1 MNLDTLIREANP
13 ALLSEQPDAES
24 PLGRAIEARI
34 AGTPPHAKRSTVVA
48 LAGLTAVAA
57 VAVLVIALLPGS
69 LDGTTP
75 AAAAV
80 LREAATAAADQPPLK
95 LGPGRYLYSKTS
107 SLSYLGEI
115 ALTTPVYADPVYL
128 DYKTDSQFWM
138 ASNGSALTVIHNV
151 GPVRFTTPKSR
162 ANWVAAGSPPK
173 ALSTRLVPPQL
184 KVALPVSEGVPPF
197 DVSKLPTNPAALVQR
212 LKALENSFNVP
223 SLLEM
228 DGVSIL
234 EWFPNPAF
242 TCFAATGG
250 PMNVNCTVTLSTPG
264 VDLVSVPSGSA
275 AATFQM
281 AVALLGTPETGMTPA
296 LRSALYQVMASL
308 HGVELLGSQT
318 DRSGRRGI
326 GIASPV
332 YAGLCMEVILDP
344 TTGNLLQVEHVVVD
358 PAKEPATVR
367 TYFGATVGQA
377 LMWTDYLSSGVVDSM
392 PAMPT
397 RSSK

>member
-13 ALLSEQPDAES
+13 AFLSEQPDAES
-24 PLGRAIEARI
+24 PLGRAIEAWI
-34 AGTPPHAKRSTVVA
+34 AGTPPRAKRRTVVA

-115 ALTTPVYADPVYL
+115 ALTNPVYADPVYL
-128 DYKTDSQFWM
+128 DYKTDSQFWV
-138 ASNGSALTVIHNV
+138 ASNGSAVMVLHNV
-151 GPVRFTTPKSR
+151 GPVRFTTQESR

-173 ALSTRLVPPQL
+173 ALSTRVVPPQL
-184 KVALPVSEGVPPF
+184 MVALPVSEGVPPF
-197 DVSKLPTNPAALVQR
+197 DVSKLPTNPPALVDR

-223 SLLEM
+223 SLLEI

-234 EWFPNPAF
+234 EWFPNPGF
-242 TCFAATGG
+242 TCFAAIGG
-250 PMNVNCTVTLSTPG
+250 PMNDNCASPENDPVL
-264 VDLVSVPSGSA
+264 VPSGST

-296 LRSALYQVMASL
+296 LRSALYRVIASL
-308 HGVELLGSQT
+308 HGVEFLGKQT

-358 PAKEPATVR
+358 PAKEPATAR
-367 TYFGATVGQA
+367 TYFGAIVGQA

>member
-13 ALLSEQPDAES
+13 AFLSEQPDAES

-34 AGTPPHAKRSTVVA
+34 AGTPPRARRRTVVA

-80 LREAATAAADQPPLK
+80 LREAATAAADQPALK

-115 ALTTPVYADPVYL
+115 ALTNPVYADPVYL
-128 DYKTDSQFWM
+128 DYKTDSRFWI
-138 ASNGSALTVIHNV
+138 ASNGSAVMVLHNV
-151 GPVRFTTPKSR
+151 GPVRFTTQESR

-173 ALSTRLVPPQL
+173 TLSTRVVPPQL
-184 KVALPVSEGVPPF
+184 MVAFPVSEGVPPF
-197 DVSKLPTNPAALVQR
+197 DVSKLPTNPPALVDR

-223 SLLEM
+223 SLLEI

-234 EWFPNPAF
+234 EWFPNPGF
-242 TCFAATGG
+242 TCFAAIGG
-250 PMNVNCTVTLSTPG
+250 PMNVNCASPENDPVL
-264 VDLVSVPSGSA
+264 VPSGST

-296 LRSALYQVMASL
+296 LRSALYRVIASL
-308 HGVELLGSQT
+308 HGVEFLGKQT

-326 GIASPV
+326 EIASPV

-358 PAKEPATVR
+358 PAKEPATAR
-367 TYFGATVGQA
+367 TYFGAIVGQA

>member
-34 AGTPPHAKRSTVVA
+34 AGTPPRAKRSTVVA
-48 LAGLTAVAA
+48 LAGLTAGSA

-281 AVALLGTPETGMTPA
+281 AVASSARPRPA
-296 LRSALYQVMASL
+296 
-308 HGVELLGSQT
+308 
-318 DRSGRRGI
+318 
-326 GIASPV
+326 
-332 YAGLCMEVILDP
+332 
-344 TTGNLLQVEHVVVD
+344 
-358 PAKEPATVR
+358 
-367 TYFGATVGQA
+367 
-377 LMWTDYLSSGVVDSM
+377 
-392 PAMPT
+392 
-397 RSSK
+397 

>member
-13 ALLSEQPDAES
+13 AFLSEQPDAES

-34 AGTPPHAKRSTVVA
+34 AGTPPRAKRRTVVA

-69 LDGTTP
+69 LDGTIP

-80 LREAATAAADQPPLK
+80 LREAATAAADQPPVK

-115 ALTTPVYADPVYL
+115 ALTNPVYADPVYL
-128 DYKTDSQFWM
+128 DYKTDSRFWI
-138 ASNGSALTVIHNV
+138 ASNGSAVMVIHNV
-151 GPVRFTTPKSR
+151 GPVRFTTQESR

-173 ALSTRLVPPQL
+173 ALSTRVVPPQL
-184 KVALPVSEGVPPF
+184 MVALPVSEGVPPF
-197 DVSKLPTNPAALVQR
+197 DVSKLPTNPPALVDR

-223 SLLEM
+223 SLLEI

-234 EWFPNPAF
+234 EWFPNPGF
-242 TCFAATGG
+242 TCFAAIGG
-250 PMNVNCTVTLSTPG
+250 PMNVNCASPENDPVL
-264 VDLVSVPSGSA
+264 VPSGST

-296 LRSALYQVMASL
+296 LRSALYRVIASL

-318 DRSGRRGI
+318 DRSGRKGI

>member
-13 ALLSEQPDAES
+13 AFLSEQPDAES

-34 AGTPPHAKRSTVVA
+34 AGTPPRAKRRTVVA
-48 LAGLTAVAA
+48 MAGLTAVAA

-115 ALTTPVYADPVYL
+115 ALTNPVYADPVYL
-128 DYKTDSQFWM
+128 DYKTDSRFWI
-138 ASNGSALTVIHNV
+138 ASNGSAVMVLHNV
-151 GPVRFTTPKSR
+151 GPVRFTTQESR

-173 ALSTRLVPPQL
+173 ALSTRVVPPQL
-184 KVALPVSEGVPPF
+184 RVALPVSEGVPPF
-197 DVSKLPTNPAALVQR
+197 DVSKLPTNPPALVDR

-223 SLLEM
+223 SLLEIG
-228 DGVSIL
+228 GVSIL
-234 EWFPNPAF
+234 EWFPNPGF
-242 TCFAATGG
+242 TCFAAIGG
-250 PMNVNCTVTLSTPG
+250 PMNVNCAPPENDPVL
-264 VDLVSVPSGSA
+264 VPSGST

-296 LRSALYQVMASL
+296 LRSALYRVIASL
-308 HGVELLGSQT
+308 HGVELLGKQT

-332 YAGLCMEVILDP
+332 YAGLRMEVILDP

-377 LMWTDYLSSGVVDSM
+377 LMWTAYLSSGVVDSM

>member
-13 ALLSEQPDAES
+13 AFLSEQPDAES

-34 AGTPPHAKRSTVVA
+34 AGTPPRAKRRTVVA

-115 ALTTPVYADPVYL
+115 ALTNPVYADPVYL
-128 DYKTDSQFWM
+128 DYKTDSRFWI
-138 ASNGSALTVIHNV
+138 ASNGSAVMVIHNV
-151 GPVRFTTPKSR
+151 GPVRFTTQESR

-173 ALSTRLVPPQL
+173 ALSTRVVPPQL
-184 KVALPVSEGVPPF
+184 MVALPVSEGVPPF
-197 DVSKLPTNPAALVQR
+197 DVSKLPTNPPALVDR

-223 SLLEM
+223 SLLEI

-234 EWFPNPAF
+234 EWFPNPGF
-242 TCFAATGG
+242 TCFAAIGG
-250 PMNVNCTVTLSTPG
+250 PMNVNCASPENDPVL
-264 VDLVSVPSGSA
+264 VPSGST

-296 LRSALYQVMASL
+296 LRSALYRVIASL
-308 HGVELLGSQT
+308 HGVEFLGKQT

-332 YAGLCMEVILDP
+332 YAGLRVEVILDP

>member
-13 ALLSEQPDAES
+13 AFLSEQPDAES

-34 AGTPPHAKRSTVVA
+34 AGTPPRAKRRTVVA

-80 LREAATAAADQPPLK
+80 LREAATAAADQPALK

-107 SLSYLGEI
+107 SISYLGEI
-115 ALTTPVYADPVYL
+115 VLTNPVYL

-138 ASNGSALTVIHNV
+138 ASNGSALTVQRNI
-151 GPVRFTTPKSR
+151 GPERFTTPKSR
-162 ANWVAAGSPPK
+162 ANWVAAGSPPE
-173 ALSTRLVPPQL
+173 ALSTRVGSATT
-184 KVALPVSEGVPPF
+184 ALPLSEDVPPF
-197 DVSKLPTNPAALVQR
+197 DVSKLPTNPPALVDR
-212 LKALENSFNVP
+212 LKALEKALENSVNVFNP
-223 SLLEM
+223 LAYLDNSSLF
-228 DGVSIL
+228 V
-234 EWFPNPAF
+234 WFPNPAF

-250 PMNVNCTVTLSTPG
+250 LNCTVTLSTPG
-264 VDLVSVPSGSA
+264 VGPVSVPSGSA
-275 AATFQM
+275 TAIFQT
-281 AVALLGTPETGMTPA
+281 AVALLGMPETGMTPA

-308 HGVELLGSQT
+308 HGVELLGKQT

-332 YAGLCMEVILDP
+332 YAGLRVEVILDP

-358 PAKEPATVR
+358 PAKEPATIR

>member
-1 MNLDTLIREANP
+1 M
-13 ALLSEQPDAES
+13 
-24 PLGRAIEARI
+24 
-34 AGTPPHAKRSTVVA
+34 
-48 LAGLTAVAA
+48 
-57 VAVLVIALLPGS
+57 VL
-69 LDGTTP
+69 
-75 AAAAV
+75 
-80 LREAATAAADQPPLK
+80 
-95 LGPGRYLYSKTS
+95 
-107 SLSYLGEI
+107 
-115 ALTTPVYADPVYL
+115 
-128 DYKTDSQFWM
+128 
-138 ASNGSALTVIHNV
+138 HNV
-151 GPVRFTTPKSR
+151 GPVRFTTQESR

-173 ALSTRLVPPQL
+173 TLSTRVVPPQL
-184 KVALPVSEGVPPF
+184 MVALPVSEGVPPF
-197 DVSKLPTNPAALVQR
+197 DVSKLPTNPPALVDR

-223 SLLEM
+223 SLLEI

-234 EWFPNPAF
+234 EWFPNPGF
-242 TCFAATGG
+242 TCFAAIGG
-250 PMNVNCTVTLSTPG
+250 PMNVNCASPENDPVL
-264 VDLVSVPSGSA
+264 VPSGST

-296 LRSALYQVMASL
+296 LRSALYRVIASL
-308 HGVELLGSQT
+308 HGVEFLGKQT